1 MRIAKPLWHEGLI
14 LTQQHFQQ
22 QDRWAEFA
30 LRQYACAAM
39 AQPWGTLGVEIDEE
53 ALSTGRLKLA
63 RLRLCFP
70 DGTPIDTTVA
80 AVTPMMMRRA
90 PQIMQPRNAI
100 VRISASRADAES
112 MAISVVILHFTYACV
127 EQWPELTLTRR
138 AHVNHAR

>member
-30 LRQYACAAM
+30 LRQYACTAM

-80 AVTPMMMRRA
+80 DTLPSARDLTQGVPA
-90 PQIMQPRNAI
+90 DMQ
-100 VRISASRADAES
+100 
-112 MAISVVILHFTYACV
+112 SVVVFA
-127 EQWPELTLTRR
+127 
-138 AHVNHAR
+138 A